1 MRLSIDRL
9 EERIVL
15 DAAAAADAAGGYP
28 GHRTGRGKPGDQPH
42 FSQGGQTMNRTIILI
57 IVVVLGVLGVSSL
70 FIVTETEYAIKFQL
84 GRIVKSDF
92 EPGIHFKLP
101 FVNNVRKYDRRLL
114 TLDTP
119 PEKMLT
125 SEQKFVAVD
134 SFVKWRITDVS
145 RFYTATQG
153 NERVALNRLDSIV
166 KDRIRNQI
174 AARTLVEVISEQ
186 RVSTMREI
194 ARVAND
200 SAAELGI
207 EVVDVRIKAIELPD
221 DVRESVFRRMAA
233 DRQKAANLYRFEG
246 REAAERI
253 RSDAD
258 RQVQVILAEAE
269 REGQKVRGEGD
280 AIATSTYAQAFGQ
293 DEEFYRFYRSLQAYR
308 SAFTGRDT
316 MVMDPSQYL
325 VITFGN
331 FVEVFQGEFA
341 IVELPV

>member
-1 MRLSIDRL
+1 MIRS
-9 EERIVL
+9 IVL
-15 DAAAAADAAGGYP
+15 
-28 GHRTGRGKPGDQPH
+28 
-42 FSQGGQTMNRTIILI
+42 IL
-57 IVVVLGVLGVSSL
+57 VVALGVVGVSSA

-153 NERVALNRLDSIV
+153 NERVALSRLDSIV

-174 AARTLVEVISEQ
+174 ASRTLVEVISEQ
-186 RVSTMREI
+186 RVSTMQEI
-194 ARVAND
+194 ARIAND
-200 SAAELGI
+200 AAAELGI

-221 DVRESVFRRMAA
+221 DVRDSVFRRMAA
-233 DRQKAANLYRFEG
+233 DRQKEANLYRFEG
-246 REAAERI
+246 RESAERI
-253 RSDAD
+253 RADAD
-258 RQVQVILAEAE
+258 RESQVILAEAE
-269 REGQKVRGEGD
+269 RDGQINRGAGD
-280 AIATSTYAQAFGQ
+280 ARSIEIYANAYRE
-293 DEEFYRFYRSLQAYR
+293 DEEFFAFYRSLQAYGT
-308 SAFTGRDT
+308 AFGHGNDV
-316 MVMDPSQYL
+316 MVLDPSSSFFDYFSSDGPKQ
-325 VITFGN
+325 
-331 FVEVFQGEFA
+331 
-341 IVELPV
+341 